1 LTNLDS
7 RSKALRQLAI
17 NALEGGERGH
27 IGSTM
32 SLIEI
37 FRVLYDDVLSV
48 DPSNPGDPDRDRV
61 ILSKGHGCIALYAL
75 LADKGYFPERALET
89 FCRFDSILGGHP
101 ERSHVPGIDVSTGS
115 LGHGLSVGVGMAY
128 AARFRSAPFRV
139 FVVLGDGE
147 LNEGSVWEAAIA
159 AGHHKLENLTVIV
172 DNNGL
177 QSYGPLESV
186 WKIEPL
192 VAKWESFGFETHR
205 VNGHDVER
213 LKEVLQNKSNLE
225 APTAIIAETV
235 KGKGISFAEG
245 AAGWHHKARLSQTEI
260 LSLRKAV
267 QDA

>member
-1 LTNLDS
+1 MPNLDS

-17 NALEGGERGH
+17 NALEGGQRGH

-32 SLIEI
+32 SLMEI

-48 DPSNPGDPDRDRV
+48 DPSNPDDPDRDRV

-75 LADKGYFPERALET
+75 LADKGYFPEQVLET

-101 ERSHVPGIDVSTGS
+101 ERSHVPGVDVSTGS

-128 AARFRSAPFRV
+128 AARFRSNPYRV
-139 FVVLGDGE
+139 FVILGDGE

-159 AGHHKLENLTVIV
+159 AGHHKLDNLTVIV
-172 DNNGL
+172 DHNGL
-177 QSYGPLESV
+177 QSYGPLEQV
-186 WKIEPL
+186 WNLEPL
-192 VAKWESFGFETHR
+192 VAKWESFGFETSR
-205 VNGHDVER
+205 IDGHNVEQ
-213 LKEVLQNKSNLE
+213 LKEALQKKGNLK

-235 KGKGISFAEG
+235 KGKGIRFAEG
-245 AAGWHHKARLSQTEI
+245 VASWHHKARLSHNDI